1 MRNLKMARERTL
13 LAVSK
18 TVTPRRLDDS
28 DEDTPQCIL
37 DSPCF
42 VEHDFETGMPAC
54 SWFQAIVACDTPL
67 CPDDQASQA
76 MAEMMESC
84 ICDGDAEACS
94 AMGGDDESSGVP
106 ACIEQCM
113 QVEDS
118 PIAIVGMAGPFQ
130 GAEASGPICEFFGEG
145 GGAADCMTECTPLE
159 QAMVDGVADCACLEG
174 GGTSCQIGAE
184 NGFGVA
190 EMCMMTCLPSV
201 GDPDQDLCDAVA
213 TAEGVSGLGIEDL
226 CPGITDCF
234 QEADPGSDNEALLI
248 VVEMGLKP
256 SLICNCN
263 ADAEGCEDRDFGD
276 DDDEDD
282 HDDHGDDEDDE
293 HGGDGLPHGGDGLPP
308 TDTYDPTLPSSGACS
323 CDPDHDP
330 SACPS
335 NPWEEGS
342 GDENLE
348 EKCGQLKGV
357 QESSPCCFGS
367 YMMPGYATFY
377 KSFMLFL
384 MEFQKNDPDNGG
396 DMNVLDNPMMMNM
409 MVKTMMQQTKSAI
422 EQQCSIEIDT
432 GEDGCGVDSCGDA
445 WVPGEGQEGGGKGE
459 GGMIPTSSPTGSP
472 TMIPTSE
479 EDAEADEE
487 PAMELFAVVPVT
499 VGFTMPPVD
508 LEDEQVMES
517 VNAVLE
523 ETVAATVGV
532 GREMVTVTDIR
543 EKAGGAGAGRRRTTS
558 AMELDAD
565 VEIRTS
571 IAENAGAG
579 AAAGAIESTLDEK
592 QGDGSMAAHFAEA
605 VGAEM
610 PEVAAQAEE
619 MGIDMGV
626 ASIEVEMDEVG
637 VVEVAADD
645 DYGDDE
651 GGLSLFG
658 DGAAPGGGAVK
669 GAVVGIALGLGLWA
683 GM

>member
-1 MRNLKMARERTL
+1 
-13 LAVSK
+13 
-18 TVTPRRLDDS
+18 
-28 DEDTPQCIL
+28 
-37 DSPCF
+37 
-42 VEHDFETGMPAC
+42 
-54 SWFQAIVACDTPL
+54 
-67 CPDDQASQA
+67 
-76 MAEMMESC
+76 
-84 ICDGDAEACS
+84 
-94 AMGGDDESSGVP
+94 
-106 ACIEQCM
+106 
-113 QVEDS
+113 
-118 PIAIVGMAGPFQ
+118 
-130 GAEASGPICEFFGEG
+130 
-145 GGAADCMTECTPLE
+145 
-159 QAMVDGVADCACLEG
+159 
-174 GGTSCQIGAE
+174 
-184 NGFGVA
+184 
-190 EMCMMTCLPSV
+190 
-201 GDPDQDLCDAVA
+201 
-213 TAEGVSGLGIEDL
+213 
-226 CPGITDCF
+226 
-234 QEADPGSDNEALLI
+234 
-248 VVEMGLKP
+248 
-256 SLICNCN
+256 
-263 ADAEGCEDRDFGD
+263 
-276 DDDEDD
+276 
-282 HDDHGDDEDDE
+282 
-293 HGGDGLPHGGDGLPP
+293 
-308 TDTYDPTLPSSGACS
+308 
-323 CDPDHDP
+323 
-330 SACPS
+330 
-335 NPWEEGS
+335 
-342 GDENLE
+342 LE

-384 MEFQKNDPDNGG
+384 MEFQKNDPDNSG
-396 DMNVLDNPMMMNM
+396 DMNGLANPMMMNSL
-409 MVKTMMQQTKSAI
+409 VNSMMQQTKSAI

-459 GGMIPTSSPTGSP
+459 VGGEEDAEADEEPAM
-472 TMIPTSE
+472 E

-517 VNAVLE
+517 VKAVLE

-592 QGDGSMAAHFAEA
+592 RGDGSMAAHFAEA

-645 DYGDDE
+645 DYGDVE

-658 DGAAPGGGAVK
+658 DGAASGGGAVK